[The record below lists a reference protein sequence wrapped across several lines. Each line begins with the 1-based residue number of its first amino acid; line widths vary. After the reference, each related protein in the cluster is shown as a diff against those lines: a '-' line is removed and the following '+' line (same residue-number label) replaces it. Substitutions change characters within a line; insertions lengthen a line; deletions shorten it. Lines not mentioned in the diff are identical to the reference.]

1 MTCRTKGPRRAL
13 SYSIQNVGDKWETS
27 GRQMSM
33 TCRTKGPR
41 RALQHPECGRQI
53 EDKWETNEYDVWNQ
67 GAQTSVTASRMW
79 ETNGRQVG
87 DK

>member
-1 MTCRTKGPRRAL
+1 
-13 SYSIQNVGDKWETS
+13 
-27 GRQMSM
+27 M

-67 GAQTSVTASRMW
+67 GAQTSITASRMW
-79 ETNGRQVG
+79 ETSGRQMSMTCRTKGPRRALQHPECGRQMG
-87 DK
+87 DKWETNEYDV